1 MMMQSCT
8 EEAMMWNHNFTMM
21 NGDEETADPVGTA
34 SKTVSRTTGPRSVVR
49 MLARV
54 GTGLLL
60 LLLMVEGAV
69 VMPEKEDEEGALLW
83 SDPAT
88 AAEEG
93 TARTPRRHRRNLVT
107 KKNPQQVPPT
117 EYDVAFVDVDVDVV
131 DVDVAPYRSPRDLP
145 DAFQQRLQ
153 NKPFCD
159 KENGQQG
166 GFYAHPNI
174 LQTAPM
180 KNEFASQ
187 PEWAWARLMA
197 LINDNVS
204 YGKSHELP
212 AGWAKVEAAPFGA
225 DLKPKEYVHMHL
237 YEYAAK
243 KTLIVAVRGADG
255 SWEDDQDCINL
266 SGQLPIGKKPYRFFE
281 ADRVTAYFAQGA
293 GQEKYKGWT
302 NYQTGHSL
310 GGAVVLYMATN
321 TGGNPDLWNGG
332 HAFDPYSYKLAA
344 TVGFQFFPPRAANK
358 LSAVDVAEIMESRE
372 RIVVHEYIADKV
384 GLYNPRGA
392 RFNWSHDAGQRA
404 PENVGV
410 VELAIAAGQSDHFM
424 DNFTTNSGRWP
435 FPPFGNLFAQI

>member
-1 MMMQSCT
+1 MDKDDDP
-8 EEAMMWNHNFTMM
+8 ALPVV
-21 NGDEETADPVGTA
+21 TATTTTTTRGHRS
-34 SKTVSRTTGPRSVVR
+34 SKTIRTTPRSFGRVV
-49 MLARV
+49 ARV

-69 VMPEKEDEEGALLW
+69 VIPEKEDEEGALLW

-131 DVDVAPYRSPRDLP
+131 DVDVVDVDVDVAVAPYRSPRDLP

-153 NKPFCD
+153 NLPVCD
-159 KENGQQG
+159 KENGWG
-166 GFYAHPNI
+166 IFYAHPNI

-225 DLKPKEYVHMHL
+225 DLQPKEYGHMHL

-302 NYQTGHSL
+302 NYLTGHSL